1 MTYTKVNGNLY
12 PATIDGAVMDY
23 KWDNRESKSIT
34 LEKTYAG
41 VLALLPDNT
50 PWSIVQKDTVQ
61 KEDGTT
67 EEKVTEWDNSEFSM
81 SGDITDH
88 RNGTVTIKMDKSTD
102 LEDAYEMLI
111 GG

>member
-1 MTYTKVNGNLY
+1 MTYVKINNTLY
-12 PATIDGAVMDY
+12 PASIDGRIVDAE
-23 KWDNRESKSIT
+23 WDNRESKSMT
-34 LEKTYAG
+34 LEKTYTE

-50 PWSIVQKDTVQ
+50 PWGIVQKDTVQ

-88 RNGTVTIKMDKSTD
+88 RNGTVTIKMGKSTD